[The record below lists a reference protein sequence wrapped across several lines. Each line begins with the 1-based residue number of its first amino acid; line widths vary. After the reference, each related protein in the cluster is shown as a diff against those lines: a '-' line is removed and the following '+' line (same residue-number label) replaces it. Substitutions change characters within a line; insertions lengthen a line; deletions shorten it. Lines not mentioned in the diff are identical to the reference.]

1 MKIFKT
7 ILLLLVC
14 IQMRVAAQEMV
25 ATETVA
31 LFNVI
36 VTSNDKESHIN
47 QKFTF
52 LGLNSKKEFKGVTD
66 ATGNFSILLPE
77 GDQYRVIY
85 EYFGTP
91 LDYTVIEV
99 PNVDGDI
106 TFDFNVMLEAPKMIT
121 LDIFFPTG
129 KSNIVAKSFGAL
141 DNLVEALNSKEGMN
155 IEIAGHTDNVGDE
168 AGNLRLSKARAEAVR
183 EYLINHKVGKDR
195 VTAKG
200 YGQTIP
206 IADNS
211 TEEGRFKN
219 RRTEVRI
226 LD

>member
-1 MKIFKT
+1 M
-7 ILLLLVC
+7 
-14 IQMRVAAQEMV
+14 
-25 ATETVA
+25 
-31 LFNVI
+31 
-36 VTSNDKESHIN
+36 
-47 QKFTF
+47 
-52 LGLNSKKEFKGVTD
+52 
-66 ATGNFSILLPE
+66 
-77 GDQYRVIY
+77 
-85 EYFGTP
+85 
-91 LDYTVIEV
+91 
-99 PNVDGDI
+99 
-106 TFDFNVMLEAPKMIT
+106 
-121 LDIFFPTG
+121 
-129 KSNIVAKSFGAL
+129 
-141 DNLVEALNSKEGMN
+141 VEALNSKEGMN

-183 EYLINHKVGKDR
+183 EYLINHKVRKDR